1 MDHVFGLI
9 SKKLSPYPGSSR
21 VSLMLP
27 SRSFIVL
34 CFTFR
39 PMIHLGL
46 VFVKGGRSMSRFLF
60 PFFFF
65 LHMDAQLFKHRLL
78 KRLPLLHWIAFAALW
93 VIGDSICVDCICDC
107 ISGLSLQHNLSIC
120 PFTCTTLSQLLYYKS
135 WSQYLG
141 TSWWSRQI
149 FNYWTTKKSQD
160 TDV

>member
-46 VFVKGGRSMSRFLF
+46 VFVKGERSMSRFLF

-65 LHMDAQLFKHRLL
+65 FACGCSVVQAPFVEKTTFT
-78 KRLPLLHWIAFAALW
+78 PLNCLCCF
-93 VIGDSICVDCICDC
+93 VSD
-107 ISGLSLQHNLSIC
+107 
-120 PFTCTTLSQLLYYKS
+120 
-135 WSQYLG
+135 
-141 TSWWSRQI
+141 R
-149 FNYWTTKKSQD
+149 
-160 TDV
+160 